1 MFEMPKIKVSGQILS
16 SIFENSKDPNV
27 AEFLRLLC
35 YEEAEHPG
43 QWKWKEEY
51 LKIMGKQILKQGG
64 GNENK

>member
-1 MFEMPKIKVSGQILS
+1 MPTIKVSGQILS
-16 SIFENSKDPNV
+16 RIYDNSKDPDV

-43 QWKWKEEY
+43 QWKWKDEY
-51 LKIMGKQILKQGG
+51 LKILEKTVLKQGG